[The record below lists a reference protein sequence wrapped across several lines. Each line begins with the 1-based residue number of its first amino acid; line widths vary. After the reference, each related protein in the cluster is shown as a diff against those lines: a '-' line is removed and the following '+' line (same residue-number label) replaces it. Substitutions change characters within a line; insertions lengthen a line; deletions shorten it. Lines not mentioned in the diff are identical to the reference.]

1 MARFRNEFRDLY
13 DGAFPWVKKKK
24 SEKDEQKPWLDDDE
38 FKILLEE
45 KGELYSKK
53 VKGKLDPA
61 GTERLAAL
69 CKEVNRARQR
79 LKSLF

>member
-38 FKILLEE
+38 FKTYRG
-45 KGELYSKK
+45 KG
-53 VKGKLDPA
+53 
-61 GTERLAAL
+61 
-69 CKEVNRARQR
+69 
-79 LKSLF
+79 